1 MRKDDRL
8 SFRIA
13 GELKKEIE
21 AIGAQEGRSMA
32 QVSEALLLAGLDL
45 YRKTGTKVIQRWVS
59 RSSNK

>member
-8 SFRIA
+8 SFRVS

-21 AIGAQEGRSMA
+21 AIGEQEGRSMA

-45 YRKTGTKVIQRWVS
+45 YRKNGNKVIQKWVS
-59 RSSNK
+59 RSADK

>member
-8 SFRIA
+8 SFRVS

-21 AIGAQEGRSMA
+21 VIGEQEGRSMA

-45 YRKTGTKVIQRWVS
+45 YRKNGNKVIQRWVS
-59 RSSNK
+59 RSGDK